1 MSTSLRAARTSD
13 EGCSDEAEARRVA
26 IAGPELE
33 RAQRAYRGAIEAARA
48 WRVFSPNPKY
58 HDTTFW
64 TLFSTL
70 FAEPGMNRTTLI
82 DRIMEGAGVSRST
95 AERAIREA
103 RESGLV
109 CYRHVGA
116 EVLLDLSDAMFNHCV
131 GYFREWMD
139 RDKLNKNLGFD
150 DDYRG

>member
-1 MSTSLRAARTSD
+1 MRTNL
-13 EGCSDEAEARRVA
+13 RVA
-26 IAGPELE
+26 SAADDGCRDGAGAERVTIAGPELE
-33 RAQRAYRGAIEAARA
+33 RARKAYRGALEAARA
-48 WRVFSPNPKY
+48 WRAFSPNPKY
-58 HDTTFW
+58 HDSTFW

-82 DRIMEGAGVSRST
+82 DRIIEGAGVSRST

-109 CYRHVGA
+109 CYRHAGT

-131 GYFREWMD
+131 GYFRDWID
-139 RDKLNKNLGFD
+139 QDKLTKKLGVN
-150 DDYRG
+150 DDYHG

>member
-1 MSTSLRAARTSD
+1 MTANLGAASAAD
-13 EGCSDEAEARRVA
+13 DGCGDGSGAGRVT

-33 RAQRAYRGAIEAARA
+33 RARKAYRGALEAGRA
-48 WRVFSPNPKY
+48 WRAFSSNPRY
-58 HDTTFW
+58 HDSTFW

-82 DRIMEGAGVSRST
+82 DRIIENAGVSRST

-109 CYRHVGA
+109 CYRHAGA
-116 EVLLDLSDAMFNHCV
+116 EVLLDLSDIMFNHCV
-131 GYFREWMD
+131 GYFRDWMD
-139 RDKLNKNLGFD
+139 RDKLSRKLGFD
-150 DDYRG
+150 DDYHG

>member
-1 MSTSLRAARTSD
+1 MRANL
-13 EGCSDEAEARRVA
+13 RVA
-26 IAGPELE
+26 SAADGGCRDGAGAERVTIAGPELE
-33 RAQRAYRGAIEAARA
+33 RARKAYRGALEAARA
-48 WRVFSPNPKY
+48 WRAFSPNPKY
-58 HDTTFW
+58 HDSTFW

-82 DRIMEGAGVSRST
+82 DRIIEGAGVSRST

-109 CYRHVGA
+109 CYRHAGA

-131 GYFREWMD
+131 GYFRDWMD
-139 RDKLNKNLGFD
+139 QDKLSKKLGFS
-150 DDYRG
+150 DDYHG